1 MSKKLC
7 EFDPGAVCVTEH
19 LTGGDQRENCLVC
32 IIAQQNALLK
42 DSCRIILEN
51 AIMNSQRDAMV
62 VIMSSPNAQQ
72 RFHDWVKKYR
82 GDLENEINQR
92 QEDPEEDKET
102 IVVGPDGIMTRDEAI
117 ARLIAMGKG
126 KQLGLT

>member
-1 MSKKLC
+1 
-7 EFDPGAVCVTEH
+7 
-19 LTGGDQRENCLVC
+19 
-32 IIAQQNALLK
+32 
-42 DSCRIILEN
+42 
-51 AIMNSQRDAMV
+51 MNSQRDAMV

-92 QEDPEEDKET
+92 QEDLEEGKET
-102 IVVGPDGIMTRDEAI
+102 IVVGPDGVMSRDEAI
-117 ARLIAMGKG
+117 AKLIAMGKG